1 MNKPPKKKNA
11 KLFSPRYD
19 GLWMILLPL
28 IAIGCCALLLI
39 PQISALME
47 YARADSAS
55 ITAEVTD
62 EYESKALAGMSIAPS
77 LQDREWDACPPDS
90 RCLILTATSSERD
103 MSVVVRDENNNVV
116 TGQPFPVTL
125 TAPTGDSADYVTKT
139 DGSCYI
145 VELMPGEYT
154 VSMRD
159 TPGYISAEPI
169 KCTVLDRVAYAPIQ
183 NISQVIDIVDIGEI
197 SLSEVK
203 AQPSA
208 ASQPLV
214 VPEIIITPPEAF
226 SENTVFSEQQEIPVT
241 DSLGHQVY
249 SYTVHLGPGGHLLY
263 RGTDQESD
271 VLPVDENDDNIPE
284 YGLRYE
290 TPAQTEIVLQA
301 ADGENAGEANETQLL
316 SAPAE
321 SGYYISVALFNADNT
336 PVELYAIDAVPLTE
350 QADIDRGIGGWKQ
363 ENGHTCYYGA
373 DGQKE
378 VGLKN
383 IDGKLYYFNSRG
395 EKASSLGIDV
405 SCFNGHINWK
415 AVRAQGIDFALMR
428 VGGRGWSSGLVYED
442 TFLQENLAGA
452 RSAGIRTGVY
462 FYSTA
467 ISTVEAVQ
475 EASVVLEKLR
485 GTHLDYPVFI
495 DMEYS
500 GSYPNGRADELP
512 TALRV
517 DIANAFCRT
526 VISGGYA
533 AGIYASEYYMTSCMD
548 YRSIS
553 QYSYWLANYTENNAM
568 PGFSGRYDIWQF
580 TNAGQ
585 MNGISGTVD
594 LNVIF

>member
-1 MNKPPKKKNA
+1 MNKPPKKKTA

-28 IAIGCCALLLI
+28 VAIGCCLLLLL
-39 PQISALME
+39 PQLSSLME
-47 YARADSAS
+47 FAKADSAS
-55 ITAEVTD
+55 ITAVVTD
-62 EYESKALAGMSIAPS
+62 EYAASPLAGMPPAPS
-77 LQDREWDACPPDS
+77 LQDREWDACGPDS
-90 RCLILTATSSERD
+90 RRVILTATSSERD
-103 MSVVVRDENNNVV
+103 MTVVVRDENNNVV
-116 TGQPFPVTL
+116 TGETFSITL
-125 TAPTGDSADYVTKT
+125 TAPNGDSADYVTKT

-145 VELMPGEYT
+145 VELLPGEYT
-154 VSMRD
+154 VSMREAA
-159 TPGYISAEPI
+159 GYISSEPI
-169 KCTVLDRVAYAPIQ
+169 KCTVRERVEYVPIQ
-183 NISQVIDIVDIGEI
+183 NISQVIDIVDVGEI

-226 SENTVFSEQQEIPVT
+226 SESAVLTAPQEVPVT
-241 DSLGHQVY
+241 DSLGHPVY

-271 VLPVDENDDNIPE
+271 VLPVDENGDNIPE

-290 TPAQTEIVLQA
+290 APAQTEIVLQA
-301 ADGENAGEANETQLL
+301 ANGEEAAEAGETELL

-336 PVELYAIDAVPLTE
+336 PVDLYAIDAVPLTE
-350 QADIDRGIGGWKQ
+350 QADLANSIGGWKR
-363 ENGHTCYYGA
+363 ENGHTCYYGT

-378 VGLKN
+378 VGLKS

-415 AVRAQGIDFALMR
+415 AVRSQGIDFALVR

-452 RSAGIRTGVY
+452 RSAGIKTGVY

-467 ISTVEAVQ
+467 VSTVEAVQ

-526 VISGGYA
+526 IISGGYA

-548 YRSIS
+548 YRSVS